1 MNQTKPVRVA
11 IAGLGSRGLD
21 TYAAF
26 AKIFPDKMR
35 ITAVA
40 EPRQERLLAAAAAYD
55 VPSDLCF
62 ATAEE
67 MLEREKLA
75 DVMFICTQDRQHYAQ
90 AAAAIKKGYHL
101 LLEKPVSPDNSECA
115 EIARLAKEYKRLVTV
130 CHVLRYTPFY
140 RELKRLLDAG
150 TIGEVVT
157 VQAIE
162 NVQYWHQ
169 AHSFVRGNWARE
181 EETSPMILQKCCH
194 DMDILLWLTGKRS
207 RYVSSYGSLFHFRPE
222 NAPHNA
228 ALRCL
233 DCAAGDTCPYNAV
246 KIYLTNERT
255 GVLHGKTD
263 WPANVLALRPDEDSI
278 RRALREGPYG
288 ICVYK
293 AGNDVVDHQVV
304 NIELEDG
311 STVNFT
317 MSAFT
322 SRGGRTLKIMGTMG
336 DIQADMETNLIDV
349 GVFGKEHEI
358 IDVNK
363 LADDF
368 SGHGGGDIRMVE
380 ELLDQVAS
388 GAEPGTG
395 LTSIDRSVESHYL
408 AMAAEYSRLHHGQSV
423 SMEEWRQ
430 RLMS

>member
-21 TYAAF
+21 TYAAY

-67 MLEREKLA
+67 MLECEKLA

-169 AHSFVRGNWARE
+169 AHSFVRGTWARE

-233 DCAAGDTCPYNAV
+233 DCVAGDTCPYNAV

>member
-21 TYAAF
+21 TYATF
-26 AKIFPDKMR
+26 AKRFPDKMQ
-35 ITAVA
+35 IAAVA
-40 EPRQERLLAAAAAYD
+40 EPRKERLLAAAAAYD

-62 ATAEE
+62 STAEE
-67 MLEREKLA
+67 MLQHERLA

-90 AAAAIKKGYHL
+90 AAAAIQKGYHL
-101 LLEKPVSPDNSECA
+101 LLEKPVSPDNRECA
-115 EIARLAKEYKRLVTV
+115 EIARLAKEYKRHVTV

-140 RELKRLLDAG
+140 QELKRLLDAG
-150 TIGEVVT
+150 TVGDVVT

-169 AHSFVRGNWARE
+169 AHSFVRGNWSRE

-207 RYVSSYGSLFHFRPE
+207 SYVSSYGSLFHFRPE

-228 ALRCL
+228 AMRCL
-233 DCAAGDTCPYNAV
+233 DCEAGDTCPYNAV

-255 GVLHGKTD
+255 GVLHGKTG
-263 WPANVLALRPDEDSI
+263 WPANVLTLHPDEDSI
-278 RRALREGPYG
+278 RRALREGHYG
-288 ICVYK
+288 VCVYK

-311 STVNFT
+311 STINFT

-349 GVFGKEHEI
+349 GVFGKEHQI

-388 GAEPGTG
+388 GTEPGTG

-423 SMEEWRQ
+423 SMEAWRQ
-430 RLMS
+430 GLL

>member
-21 TYAAF
+21 TYAAY

-67 MLEREKLA
+67 MLECEKLA

-233 DCAAGDTCPYNAV
+233 DCVAGDTCPYNAV

-304 NIELEDG
+304 NIELVDG

-322 SRGGRTLKIMGTMG
+322 SSGGRTLKIMGTMG

>member
-21 TYAAF
+21 TYAAY
-26 AKIFPDKMR
+26 AKIFPEKMR

-67 MLEREKLA
+67 MLECEKLA

-233 DCAAGDTCPYNAV
+233 DCVAGDTCPYNAV

>member
-21 TYAAF
+21 TYAAY

-67 MLEREKLA
+67 MLECEKLA

-233 DCAAGDTCPYNAV
+233 DCVAGDTCPYNAV

>member
-21 TYAAF
+21 TYAAY

-67 MLEREKLA
+67 MLECEKLA

-233 DCAAGDTCPYNAV
+233 DCVAGDTCPYNAV

-304 NIELEDG
+304 NIELEDC